1 MGMREPG
8 GTWRR
13 GAWFRARAAGPG
25 GDQGADFGAGG
36 GLGAGVGGG
45 GGLGVRPGIASRPS
59 GWPVLRTPK
68 WMLAAGVVL
77 VAGLTLAAIPHRP
90 SPAQRAADLRGMV
103 HDLNTDIES
112 CAGGVS
118 DSITALRAIQS
129 GASNDV
135 KTAVKIANLAA
146 ANCSPANSMQ
156 MEDLVQYQAPGSLA
170 SFHVQTAVNDL
181 VTWGFPLAQ
190 RVQTDVATLVTAK
203 APDAVKRASAQL
215 RKDQLALD
223 AQRARID
230 QLIDAASTS
239 LAAHVAPP
247 SLPS

>member
-25 GDQGADFGAGG
+25 GDQGADLGTGG
-36 GLGAGVGGG
+36 GLGAG

-59 GWPVLRTPK
+59 GWPVLRTPR
-68 WMLAAGVVL
+68 WMLAAAVVL

-135 KTAVKIANLAA
+135 TTAVKIANLAA